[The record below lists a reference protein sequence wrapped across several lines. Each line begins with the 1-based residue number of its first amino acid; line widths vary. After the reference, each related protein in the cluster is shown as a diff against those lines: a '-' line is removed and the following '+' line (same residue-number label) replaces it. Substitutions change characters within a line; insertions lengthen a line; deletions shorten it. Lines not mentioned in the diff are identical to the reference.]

1 MSGIMILRDRIAGL
15 DEWENMAFYS
25 QDDYDRWRESQFDEK
40 GTGYMQECDLG
51 LRGVGMYDA
60 MIDIPSIQMY
70 LSMAYDI
77 EDLDLTGNLDAFR
90 P

>member
-1 MSGIMILRDRIAGL
+1 MSGIMIFRDRVVGL
-15 DEWENMAFYS
+15 DEWEGMAFYY
-25 QDDYDRWRESQFDEK
+25 QFDDDRWRESQFDEK
-40 GTGYMQECDLG
+40 GSGYMQECGLG
-51 LRGVGMYDA
+51 LRGAGMCDA

-70 LSMAYDI
+70 LSVAYDI